1 METTL
6 TLREV
11 YDVLQQTVMAL
22 TQKTVTYVSQGE
34 EEGETET
41 KTTMPLSTYVIREF
55 GETLLQQTSITADDI
70 KAVTDEPDEIPTGES
85 HYIMLGGSRRRRTV
99 RRPHNA
105 LHRNVRRH
113 NVK

>member
-11 YDVLQQTVMAL
+11 YDVLQRTVMTL
-22 TQKTVTYVSQGE
+22 TQKTVSYV
-34 EEGETET
+34 EGDTET
-41 KTTMPLSTYVIREF
+41 KTTMPLSTYVVREF

-85 HYIMLGGSRRRRTV
+85 HYVMLGGSRRRRTL
-99 RRPHNA
+99 RRHNT